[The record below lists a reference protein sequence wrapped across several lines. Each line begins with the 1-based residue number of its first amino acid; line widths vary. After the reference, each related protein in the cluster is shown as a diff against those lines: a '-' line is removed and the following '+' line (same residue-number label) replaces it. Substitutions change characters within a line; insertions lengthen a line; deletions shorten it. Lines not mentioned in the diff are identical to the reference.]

1 MLISVLTLNCFACAF
16 SQNSETQF
24 TVINLNQ
31 ICGSNSTT
39 QIQVLHENVPVFS
52 ESFQTHQITIQT
64 PLQANLLIIATL
76 DGLEYKFRMKTLQN
90 GLNSILIIVA
100 LVIVVLIIFVIII
113 VLKMIQKYKRK
124 MNVKK
129 HVTPANSTNVTMIA
143 DESSLCT
150 GKRVDGIMEQ
160 QYY

>member
-1 MLISVLTLNCFACAF
+1 MLFSVYVLNCFACAF

-24 TVINLNQ
+24 TVISLNQ

-52 ESFQTHQITIQT
+52 ESFQTERITIQT
-64 PLQANLLIIATL
+64 PLQTNLLIIATL
-76 DGLEYKFRMKTLQN
+76 DGQEYQFRMKTLQN
-90 GLNSILIIVA
+90 GLNGILIIVA
-100 LVIVVLIIFVIII
+100 LIIVVIIIFVITVI
-113 VLKMIQKYKRK
+113 LKMIQKYKRK

-143 DESSLCT
+143 DESSICT
-150 GKRVDGIMEQ
+150 GKRLDGIMDQ